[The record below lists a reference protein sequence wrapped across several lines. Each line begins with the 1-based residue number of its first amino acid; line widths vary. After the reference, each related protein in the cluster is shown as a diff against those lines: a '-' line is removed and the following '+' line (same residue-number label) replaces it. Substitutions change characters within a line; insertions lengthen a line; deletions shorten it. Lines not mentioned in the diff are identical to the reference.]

1 MAYWLVKTEP
11 EVYSIDDLRQDSSTA
26 WDSVRNYQ
34 ARNYLTSMVRGDEV
48 LIYHSNSTP
57 PGIVGLAVVSK
68 LAFPDALQFEKKSG
82 YYDPKATIENPRWF
96 SPELKFKK
104 KFSRLISLEELR
116 GEKKLEKMVLLQR
129 GSRLSVH
136 PVTPAEYEHILAVV

>member
-1 MAYWLVKTEP
+1 MAHWLVKTEP
-11 EVYSIDDLRQDSSTA
+11 DVYSIDDLRSDSTTA

-34 ARNYLTSMVRGDEV
+34 ARNFLTSMAKGDEV
-48 LIYHSNSTP
+48 LIYHSNSKP

-68 LAFPDALQFEKKSG
+68 LAFPDALQFEKKSE

-96 SPELKFKK
+96 SPELTFKK

-116 GEKKLEKMVLLQR
+116 GEKKLEKMALLQR

-136 PVTPAEYEHILAVV
+136 PVTATEFEHILALV